1 MAKFYELH
9 RLSGESLI
17 ATEPG
22 RNRIVQSL
30 SQTSFKRLLQQ
41 NLPVADSAWLLNP
54 SAAHLRPS
62 AMESCPPSCAHA
74 NDLCKRPPL
83 LLAECRP
90 DTLFARFE
98 CRSQHLLEHAARRR
112 RSRGLS

>member
-1 MAKFYELH
+1 MMLGAAGVLSTLWQVDDRATMPLMAKFYELH

-41 NLPVADSAWLLNP
+41 NLPVADSA
-54 SAAHLRPS
+54 
-62 AMESCPPSCAHA
+62 
-74 NDLCKRPPL
+74 
-83 LLAECRP
+83 
-90 DTLFARFE
+90 
-98 CRSQHLLEHAARRR
+98 
-112 RSRGLS
+112 